1 MISHTGTVW
10 QRFRMTLNDI
20 HDIGSAAMMMM
31 MMMIII
37 IIMIIS
43 NMNHSTNEMMMEYNG

>member
-31 MMMIII
+31 MIII

>member
-31 MMMIII
+31 MIMII